1 MDNNGTSN
9 LACSQALK
17 IKSLGN
23 HCSQACLCG
32 LAPYLELDEGNAL
45 KLMAALGGGM
55 RHQQLCGAV
64 MAAGVALGL
73 AFGVSKVEKNEDE
86 KEADDRLGE
95 LTIEFVD
102 RFTKKLGTTVCGQL
116 LTDKLES
123 FDWDMPT
130 DIGFINTGDNENGNA
145 FNLKAPICGVAI
157 TTAVKLALDI
167 IQRENRKETT
177 LDSQSYT
184 DG

>member
-1 MDNNGTSN
+1 MEEKETIFM
-9 LACSQALK
+9 ACSHTLK

-32 LAPYLELDEGNAL
+32 LAPYLGLDEAYAM

-73 AFGVSKVEKNEDE
+73 AFGVSKVKKNEDE
-86 KEADDRLGE
+86 KKADNRLGE
-95 LTIEFVD
+95 LTIEFID
-102 RFTKKLGTTVCGQL
+102 KFTKELGTTVCGQL

-123 FDWDMPT
+123 FHWDMPT
-130 DIGFINTGDNENGNA
+130 DIGYINTVNNENGNE
-145 FNLKAPICGVAI
+145 FNLKAPICGVAMI
-157 TTAVKLALDI
+157 SAVKYALEI
-167 IQRENRKETT
+167 IQREKN
-177 LDSQSYT
+177 
-184 DG
+184 GI